1 MDVPNLL
8 FVGGEWCEASDGG
21 RIDVVDPATEE
32 TVDTVP
38 RATTVDLDRAL
49 TAAAEGF
56 AHWRDADAWT
66 RSAVLR
72 RAAGLL
78 RERAEDVGAVLTQEQ
93 GKPLAEARAEVGA
106 AADQFDWYADEARR
120 IYGRVVD
127 GHSRTQ
133 RILVLRQPVGP
144 VAAFTPWNFPALLPA
159 RKLAPAV
166 AAGCSIVLKP
176 AEEAP
181 RTAMCLVAAL
191 ADAGVPPGVV
201 NVVTGEPAE
210 ISTHLVH
217 SEVIRKVTL
226 TGSVPVGRTLARM
239 AGERIKPI
247 TLELGGHAPV
257 LVFPDADVAA
267 AAEVCARG
275 KFRNT
280 GQVCISASRFLV
292 HAAAAGSFTERFR
305 EVADS
310 LRIGPGADPASE
322 VGPLSN
328 ARRRDAVEALVAD
341 AVGKGAT
348 VLTGGKR
355 PGGFERG
362 FFFEP
367 TVLGNVDLSMD
378 VMTTEPFGPVAPV
391 APFDS
396 LEHAL
401 ELANATPY
409 GLSGYVF
416 TRDTRTAFLAAE
428 RLEVGMVGVN
438 SLVIATAEAPFGGV
452 KLSGSGRE
460 GGSEGIE
467 EYVES
472 KYVNLTL

>member
-1 MDVPNLL
+1 M
-8 FVGGEWCEASDGG
+8 
-21 RIDVVDPATEE
+21 
-32 TVDTVP
+32 
-38 RATTVDLDRAL
+38 
-49 TAAAEGF
+49 
-56 AHWRDADAWT
+56 
-66 RSAVLR
+66 
-72 RAAGLL
+72 
-78 RERAEDVGAVLTQEQ
+78 
-93 GKPLAEARAEVGA
+93 
-106 AADQFDWYADEARR
+106 
-120 IYGRVVD
+120 
-127 GHSRTQ
+127 
-133 RILVLRQPVGP
+133 
-144 VAAFTPWNFPALLPA
+144 
-159 RKLAPAV
+159 
-166 AAGCSIVLKP
+166 
-176 AEEAP
+176 
-181 RTAMCLVAAL
+181 
-191 ADAGVPPGVV
+191 
-201 NVVTGEPAE
+201 
-210 ISTHLVH
+210 
-217 SEVIRKVTL
+217 
-226 TGSVPVGRTLARM
+226 
-239 AGERIKPI
+239 
-247 TLELGGHAPV
+247 
-257 LVFPDADVAA
+257 
-267 AAEVCARG
+267 
-275 KFRNT
+275 
-280 GQVCISASRFLV
+280 
-292 HAAAAGSFTERFR
+292 
-305 EVADS
+305 
-310 LRIGPGADPASE
+310 
-322 VGPLSN
+322 
-328 ARRRDAVEALVAD
+328 EALVAD